1 VSDHG
6 DETASANLQSIHPSV
21 WIAPSAQ
28 LFGKISIGEGSSVWH
43 NAVAR
48 SECQE
53 IRIGSVSN
61 IQDFVMLHV
70 GFEESTIIGD
80 FCTIAHHATIH
91 GCTIGDACL
100 VGIGAVIMEGAVIGD
115 GSIVAGGAVVPEGKI
130 FPACSVIAGVP
141 ARVIVER
148 DNTRA
153 NRMNAWLYHRNA
165 QASREGNQ
173 RAWEGA
179 EFQAWS
185 AAKLAE
191 IDEDFEP

>member
-1 VSDHG
+1 VSDHR
-6 DETASANLQSIHPSV
+6 DEAASANLQSIHPSV

-53 IRIGSVSN
+53 IRIGRLTS

-70 GFEESTIIGD
+70 GYEESTIIGD

-115 GSIVAGGAVVPEGKI
+115 GSIVAGGAVVPEGRV
-130 FPACSVIAGVP
+130 FPPCSVIAGVP

-179 EFQAWS
+179 EFEAWA
-185 AAKLAE
+185 AAKQAE
-191 IDEDFEP
+191 IDEEFE